1 MVLSQQANS
10 LLSTKYLKMSP
21 ILTRENLQNNE
32 GLPGLAGGA
41 SSDDKVSEDL

>member
-21 ILTRENLQNNE
+21 ILTRENLQNNK
-32 GLPGLAGGA
+32 GLPGLAGGV